1 MQRIAFKHIVFFQVV
16 FYGSSP
22 AKALHFRAHSKI
34 LENNFTHVMSLW
46 QMFSQK
52 AEHFSISINFYKI
65 KSWAKSRLWVFRF
78 LQRINKINL
87 SIMTWK
93 LTFSFSFYSRTF
105 RSKFWG
111 VIFIYI
117 QNRYYFYSKWAL
129 WSGLALIFAKKT
141 LFYFTI
147 FGSPYFLF

>member
-52 AEHFSISINFYKI
+52 AEHFSISINFY
-65 KSWAKSRLWVFRF
+65 
-78 LQRINKINL
+78 NL

-105 RSKFWG
+105 RSKFWW